1 MPSVLEHSLMHLSP
15 SDQKPADMD
24 MDSTANDSGH
34 TPAPTMPSPPD
45 STAPPAAATPTKS
58 GSKQTHRKRARAT
71 TEQVAVLESVFM
83 VNRSPA
89 SRLREDLA
97 ARLGMA
103 PRQVQVWFQNR
114 RAKEKTQQR
123 NPRPLQHHSS
133 MLFDQLAYPSVSSD
147 FYSMAASSSFMP
159 IGADPASTAGTP
171 AVAQQHNQL
180 QNQIQH
186 SHQQQHQQQ
195 LLPQQTHIHHGMLDS
210 QMALAAASTTANP
223 WMNWSMDVPNQA
235 HMPPS
240 PAQYFAMSESHAMPP
255 LGPAMGNMA
264 LKAASS
270 TGKTHLSSTASAA
283 SMYAANITDSRRE
296 SEASAITAV
305 ASSPSA
311 SDPAAAATG
320 STAASALNAGA
331 DATSSA
337 STAGHSAQLSHKSSN
352 HSLPFSQPMMPEPPG
367 AASVSVL
374 PDAAIG
380 LVHAAR
386 YSHPTLMSDTSTSMA
401 YPGCVAPPPLGA
413 RPNGSVRRPAP
424 LSLITGHN
432 GMPAG
437 NMSLSGIGVNSGSP
451 AAAAPISG
459 GGMLAHP
466 GMHPGFHLGGLNLGM
481 GLSMGMGMGMG
492 YASYIPEIPSYM
504 VLDATQL
511 VVGSWQRV
519 PMPDTELTCLACV
532 EPPPLK
538 PVQRPGNHRP
548 TELDSLVGEFQWII
562 GSCGG
567 RYKMVLPYTAICRI
581 KFREIPDRAASLLDV
596 VTDSVVNTPAALSLL
611 NRALKDPQAQGEL
624 SIHVYDLPTYYF
636 QTESGGW
643 TKIDDFSENMSASK
657 TNVHTVSGSFASLY
671 HQLRTL
677 LATCSRLKSAAD
689 ALMALWMG
697 NMDDPYSAIAGI
709 PHNTW
714 IPCAETVMLHAP
726 KLVSSQPAATAASS
740 EPANSTSGGTQG
752 SANKAATSATFNMC
766 VPVSAASSTIGTLT
780 PTPTSASCPQ
790 MALPHSAVPPALG
803 SARNAVFAF
812 HDTSQPMYHSSVAAA
827 MTAAG
832 SSGVAPLPLK
842 TQRSASLP
850 FIRLAANGAHATT
863 GKVNPSSSLCRTIDG
878 ESVSPTE
885 SPGDILSQPGGSNEQ
900 NSGDAPT
907 TAGALAGLGISN
919 TQALPLRH
927 RTSCNHLRRPAPYQV
942 APPAGSSW
950 ANSPQ
955 MSPSPF
961 WHAHSLRRASRDSL
975 SGHHHSHSALGSA
988 AMPTTPLSMTG
999 PPCAFIRRESDAELA
1014 LAMNH
1019 AFVNGDVLG
1028 AHRGIGD
1035 LYGGSGVPPSPL
1047 SNMTMAACASAMQ
1060 VDSEDANDS
1069 VADDDSAARGLR
1081 VPHADMG
1088 SDATAKIACQQSG
1101 MGGPALLPPNEV
1113 YGPTGKPYGLAA
1125 NEGMT
1130 MSNAEIVMAI
1140 FNAMSNAATSASAED
1155 IGRALRSGDGQSLA
1169 SAVPSSTD
1177 LRAAGM
1183 FDPTSFG
1190 YDPGAF
1196 MLAHNINNSNNGSKP
1211 QTVGGPHAMDWCFDW
1226 GHAAPCGPS
1235 GSVPELIS
1243 TTSSNGLGAGKDDGE
1258 MRIDWASSGD
1268 STAVADAACPSSLAF
1283 GTM

>member
-1 MPSVLEHSLMHLSP
+1 MPSVVDHSLMHLPP
-15 SDQKPADMD
+15 SDQKPAAMD
-24 MDSTANDSGH
+24 LDSTVDDSGD

-45 STAPPAAATPTKS
+45 STAPPAATPTKT

-133 MLFDQLAYPSVSSD
+133 MLFDQLAYPSVGPD
-147 FYSMAASSSFMP
+147 FYSMTAASSFLP
-159 IGADPASTAGTP
+159 IGADPASATGTP
-171 AVAQQHNQL
+171 AAAQQQHHQQL
-180 QNQIQH
+180 QNQCQN
-186 SHQQQHQQQ
+186 QHQQQ
-195 LLPQQTHIHHGMLDS
+195 FLPHHSHIHHGMLDS
-210 QMALAAASTTANP
+210 QMALAAASATATTTTANP
-223 WMNWSMDVPNQA
+223 WMNWNMD
-235 HMPPS
+235 MPPS
-240 PAQYFAMSESHAMPP
+240 PAQYFGMSEPHAMPP
-255 LGPAMGNMA
+255 LGPAIGSMA
-264 LKAASS
+264 PKAASS
-270 TGKTHLSSTASAA
+270 AGKAHLSSTASAA
-283 SMYAANITDSRRE
+283 SMHAANISDSRRE
-296 SEASAITAV
+296 SGASAITAV
-305 ASSPSA
+305 ASPSA

-320 STAASALNAGA
+320 STAVSALNAGA
-331 DATSSA
+331 DATSSGP
-337 STAGHSAQLSHKSSN
+337 TAGHSAQLSHKSSN
-352 HSLPFSQPMMPEPPG
+352 HSLPFSQSMMPEAP
-367 AASVSVL
+367 VSVL

-380 LVHAAR
+380 LAHAAR
-386 YSHPTLMSDTSTSMA
+386 FSHPALMPDSSASMA
-401 YPGCVAPPPLGA
+401 YPGCVAPPLGA
-413 RPNGSVRRPAP
+413 RLGGSVRRPAP
-424 LSLITGHN
+424 LSLISGHN
-432 GMPAG
+432 GIPGG
-437 NMSLSGIGVNSGSP
+437 NMALSGGGVNSGSP
-451 AAAAPISG
+451 AAAATISG

-466 GMHPGFHLGGLNLGM
+466 SMHPGFHLGGLNLGV
-481 GLSMGMGMGMG
+481 GLSMGIGMGMGMG
-492 YASYIPEIPSYM
+492 YGSYIPEIPSYM

-611 NRALKDPQAQGEL
+611 NRALKNPQAQGEL

-636 QTESGGW
+636 QTESGVW

-689 ALMALWMG
+689 ALMTLWMG

-714 IPCAETVMLHAP
+714 IPCAEAVLLHAP
-726 KLVSSQPAATAASS
+726 KLVSSQPTATAATT
-740 EPANSTSGGTQG
+740 EPANTMSAAGSQG
-752 SANKAATSATFNMC
+752 AADKAATSAPFNMC

-812 HDTSQPMYHSSVAAA
+812 HDAPQPNYHSSIAAA

-850 FIRLAANGAHATT
+850 FIRLAANGAHANT

-885 SPGDILSQPGGSNEQ
+885 GSGDTLSQPAGSNET
-900 NSGDAPT
+900 SGGDAPT
-907 TAGALAGLGISN
+907 AAGALAGLGISN

-942 APPAGSSW
+942 APGGSW

-975 SGHHHSHSALGSA
+975 SGHHHSHSTLGSA
-988 AMPTTPLSMTG
+988 ALPTTPLSMTG

-1035 LYGGSGVPPSPL
+1035 LYGGSAVPPSPL

-1060 VDSEDANDS
+1060 VDSEDANGS
-1069 VADDDSAARGLR
+1069 AVDDDNASRGLR
-1081 VPHADMG
+1081 VPHTDMG
-1088 SDATAKIACQQSG
+1088 GDAVAKIACQQSG
-1101 MGGPALLPPNEV
+1101 MGVPALLPPNEV
-1113 YGPTGKPYGLAA
+1113 YGPTDKPYGMAV

-1169 SAVPSSTD
+1169 SAVPTD
-1177 LRAAGM
+1177 LHAAGM

-1196 MLAHNINNSNNGSKP
+1196 MLAHSSNNGAKP
-1211 QTVGGPHAMDWCFDW
+1211 QAVGGPHAMDWCFDW
-1226 GHAAPCGPS
+1226 SHAAPCGPS

-1243 TTSSNGLGAGKDDGE
+1243 TTSSNGLGPGKDDSE
-1258 MRIDWASSGD
+1258 MRIDWTSSGD
-1268 STAVADAACPSSLAF
+1268 STAVADTACPSSLAF
-1283 GTM
+1283 GSM

>member
-1 MPSVLEHSLMHLSP
+1 MPSVIDHSPMHLPP
-15 SDQKPADMD
+15 SDQECAATDMD
-24 MDSTANDSGH
+24 GTATDSGH
-34 TPAPTMPSPPD
+34 TPAPAAPSPPD
-45 STAPPAAATPTKS
+45 STTQPAATPTKS
-58 GSKQTHRKRARAT
+58 GSKQAQRKRARAT

-123 NPRPLQHHSS
+123 NPRPLQHHPN
-133 MLFDQLAYPSVSSD
+133 MLFDQLAYPSVSPD
-147 FYSMAASSSFMP
+147 YYSMAATSSFLP
-159 IGADPASTAGTP
+159 VGADPASTAGAP
-171 AVAQQHNQL
+171 AVAQAHHQL
-180 QNQIQH
+180 QNQCQSALQH
-186 SHQQQHQQQ
+186 QRQQQIP
-195 LLPQQTHIHHGMLDS
+195 PQQSYIHHGMLDN
-210 QMALAAASTTANP
+210 QLALAAASTATANP
-223 WMNWSMDVPNQA
+223 WMNWNMD
-235 HMPPS
+235 MPYQGHASPS
-240 PAQYFAMSESHAMPP
+240 PAHYFAMSEPHAMPP
-255 LGPAMGNMA
+255 PGPAMPNA
-264 LKAASS
+264 ASKAA
-270 TGKTHLSSTASAA
+270 SSTASAA

-305 ASSPSA
+305 ASSPST
-311 SDPAAAATG
+311 SDHIAAAPGPTAIAT
-320 STAASALNAGA
+320 AVSALNAGA
-331 DATSSA
+331 DAASSA
-337 STAGHSAQLSHKSSN
+337 PTAGHSVQLSHKDSSQ
-352 HSLPFSQPMMPEPPG
+352 SLSFSQPMLPAEPLG
-367 AASVSVL
+367 ATSASAL
-374 PDAAIG
+374 PDAGTSAVVG
-380 LVHAAR
+380 LAHAAR
-386 YSHPTLMSDTSTSMA
+386 LSHPALMPDPSASMT
-401 YPGCVAPPPLGA
+401 YPGCAAMPLGA
-413 RPNGSVRRPAP
+413 RPNSSVRRPAP
-424 LSLITGHN
+424 LSLISGHN
-432 GMPAG
+432 GMPAVS
-437 NMSLSGIGVNSGSP
+437 MCLSGVGVNGGTP
-451 AAAAPISG
+451 AAATATSG
-459 GGMLAHP
+459 SAMLAHP
-466 GMHPGFHLGGLNLGM
+466 GIHPGFHLGGLNLGV
-481 GLSMGMGMGMG
+481 GLSMGMG

-581 KFREIPDRAASLLDV
+581 KFREIPDRAAPLLDI

-611 NRALKDPQAQGEL
+611 NSALKNPQAQGEL

-657 TNVHTVSGSFASLY
+657 TNVHTVSGSFVSLY

-697 NMDDPYSAIAGI
+697 SMDDPYSAIAGI

-714 IPCAETVMLHAP
+714 MPCAETVILHAP
-726 KLVSSQPAATAASS
+726 KFVSCQPAATVAAT
-740 EPANSTSGGTQG
+740 EPASSTSGGTHG
-752 SANKAATSATFNMC
+752 SADKAATLAMFNMC
-766 VPVSAASSTIGTLT
+766 VPVSAASSAISTLT

-790 MALPHSAVPPALG
+790 MTLPLSAVPPALG
-803 SARNAVFAF
+803 SARNAVFTF
-812 HDTSQPMYHSSVAAA
+812 HDASQPTYHSSIAAA

-832 SSGVAPLPLK
+832 PGGVAPLPLK

-850 FIRLAANGAHATT
+850 FIRLAANGAHAAT

-878 ESVSPTE
+878 ESVSPIE
-885 SPGDILSQPGGSNEQ
+885 ASGDVLSQPSGSNEAVGG
-900 NSGDAPT
+900 NAPT
-907 TAGALAGLGISN
+907 TVGALAGLGISN
-919 TQALPLRH
+919 TQPLPLRH
-927 RTSCNHLRRPAPYQV
+927 RMSCNHLRRPAPYQV
-942 APPAGSSW
+942 APPTGGSW

-975 SGHHHSHSALGSA
+975 SGHHHSHSTFGSA
-988 AMPTTPLSMTG
+988 AMPTTPLNIAG
-999 PPCAFIRRESDAELA
+999 PPCSFIRRESDAELA

-1028 AHRGIGD
+1028 AHRSISD
-1035 LYGGSGVPPSPL
+1035 LYAGSGVPPSPL
-1047 SNMTMAACASAMQ
+1047 SNMAMAACASAMQ
-1060 VDSEDANDS
+1060 VDSEDASGSAGDNDG
-1069 VADDDSAARGLR
+1069 AACGLA
-1081 VPHADMG
+1081 VSHSG
-1088 SDATAKIACQQSG
+1088 ESGDAATKLTSEQPGMSG
-1101 MGGPALLPPNEV
+1101 PVLLPPNEV
-1113 YGPTGKPYGLAA
+1113 YGPTSKSYGVAA
-1125 NEGMT
+1125 SEGVS

-1140 FNAMSNAATSASAED
+1140 FNAMSNAATTASAED
-1155 IGRALRSGDGQSLA
+1155 IGRAFRYGDGESMA
-1169 SAVPSSTD
+1169 AAAPVSTE

-1196 MLAHNINNSNNGSKP
+1196 MHNNNGAKI
-1211 QTVGGPHAMDWCFDW
+1211 QAAGGPHAMDWCFDW
-1226 GHAAPCGPS
+1226 SHAAPCGPS
-1235 GSVPELIS
+1235 ESVPELVS
-1243 TTSSNGLGAGKDDGE
+1243 TMAGSGLGPGKGDGE
-1258 MRIDWASSGD
+1258 MCVDWTSSGD
-1268 STAVADAACPSSLAF
+1268 SADSACPSSLAF

>member
-1 MPSVLEHSLMHLSP
+1 MHLLP
-15 SDQKPADMD
+15 SDQESTITD
-24 MDSTANDSGH
+24 MDSTATDSGH
-34 TPAPTMPSPPD
+34 TPAPAIPSPPD
-45 STAPPAAATPTKS
+45 STAQPAATPTKS
-58 GSKQTHRKRARAT
+58 SSKQAQRKRARAT

-123 NPRPLQHHSS
+123 NPRPLQHHPNL
-133 MLFDQLAYPSVSSD
+133 LFDQLAYPSVSPD
-147 FYSMAASSSFMP
+147 YYSMAATASFLP
-159 IGADPASTAGTP
+159 IGVDPTSTTGTP
-171 AVAQQHNQL
+171 VVAQPHHQL
-180 QNQIQH
+180 QNQCQNPLQH
-186 SHQQQHQQQ
+186 PRQHQQQ
-195 LLPQQTHIHHGMLDS
+195 IPPQQNYLHHGILDN
-210 QMALAAASTTANP
+210 QMALAAASTTTANP
-223 WMNWSMDVPNQA
+223 WMNWNMD
-235 HMPPS
+235 MPYQSHVSPS
-240 PAQYFAMSESHAMPP
+240 LAQYYAMSEPHAMPP
-255 LGPAMGNMA
+255 PGPVVANTVLKMA
-264 LKAASS
+264 
-270 TGKTHLSSTASAA
+270 SSTASAA

-305 ASSPSA
+305 ASSPST
-311 SDPAAAATG
+311 SDHVAVAPGSTAITAAAP
-320 STAASALNAGA
+320 AASALNAGA

-337 STAGHSAQLSHKSSN
+337 PTAGHPVQLSHKGSSQ
-352 HSLPFSQPMMPEPPG
+352 SLLFSQPMMSAEPLGTAP
-367 AASVSVL
+367 APVL
-374 PDAAIG
+374 PDTGSSAAIG
-380 LVHAAR
+380 LAHAAR
-386 YSHPTLMSDTSTSMA
+386 LSRPALMPDPSSASVT
-401 YPGCVAPPPLGA
+401 YPGCTAPPPGA
-413 RPNGSVRRPAP
+413 RPNSSARRPAP
-424 LSLITGHN
+424 LSLISGHN
-432 GMPAG
+432 GMPAA
-437 NMSLSGIGVNSGSP
+437 NMPLSGASVNSGTP
-451 AAAAPISG
+451 AAATAISG
-459 GGMLAHP
+459 NGMLAHP
-466 GMHPGFHLGGLNLGM
+466 GMHPGFHLGGLNLGV
-481 GLSMGMGMGMG
+481 GLSMGMG
-492 YASYIPEIPSYM
+492 YTSYIPEIPSYM
-504 VLDATQL
+504 VLDASQL

-581 KFREIPDRAASLLDV
+581 KFREIPDRAASLLD
-596 VTDSVVNTPAALSLL
+596 TASDSVVNTPAALSLL
-611 NRALKDPQAQGEL
+611 NSALKNPQAQGEL

-657 TNVHTVSGSFASLY
+657 TNVHTVSGSFVSLY

-697 NMDDPYSAIAGI
+697 SMDDPYSAIAGI

-714 IPCAETVMLHAP
+714 IPCAETVVLHAP
-726 KLVSSQPAATAASS
+726 KFVSSQPAATVATT
-740 EPANSTSGGTQG
+740 EPVNSTSGGAHG
-752 SANKAATSATFNMC
+752 SADKAATPATLNMC
-766 VPVSAASSTIGTLT
+766 VPASAASSAISTLT

-790 MALPHSAVPPALG
+790 IPLPLSAIPPALG
-803 SARNAVFAF
+803 SARNAVFTF
-812 HDTSQPMYHSSVAAA
+812 NDVPQPTYHSSIAAA

-832 SSGVAPLPLK
+832 PGGVAPLPLK

-850 FIRLAANGAHATT
+850 FIRLAANGAHAAT

-878 ESVSPTE
+878 ESVSPIE
-885 SPGDILSQPGGSNEQ
+885 ASGDILSQPSGSNEA
-900 NSGDAPT
+900 NGGNASA
-907 TAGALAGLGISN
+907 AVGALAGLGISN
-919 TQALPLRH
+919 TQPLPLRH
-927 RTSCNHLRRPAPYQV
+927 RMSCNHLRRPAPYQV
-942 APPAGSSW
+942 APPTGSSW

-975 SGHHHSHSALGSA
+975 SGHHHSHSTLGSA
-988 AMPTTPLSMTG
+988 AMPTTPLSITG
-999 PPCAFIRRESDAELA
+999 PPCSFIRRESDAELA

-1047 SNMTMAACASAMQ
+1047 SNMTMAACPSAMQ
-1060 VDSEDANDS
+1060 VDSEAANDPAGDNNGAS
-1069 VADDDSAARGLR
+1069 CGLA
-1081 VPHADMG
+1081 VPHSGVSADV
-1088 SDATAKIACQQSG
+1088 ATKLASQQSG
-1101 MGGPALLPPNEV
+1101 MSGPSLLPPNEV
-1113 YGPTGKPYGLAA
+1113 YGPTSKSYGVAA
-1125 NEGMT
+1125 SEGMGMN

-1140 FNAMSNAATSASAED
+1140 FNAMSNAATTASVED
-1155 IGRALRSGDGQSLA
+1155 IGRAFRFGDGQSMA
-1169 SAVPSSTD
+1169 AAAPSVSAE

-1196 MLAHNINNSNNGSKP
+1196 MHSNDNNSSAKIQAAG
-1211 QTVGGPHAMDWCFDW
+1211 GGPHAMDWCFDW
-1226 GHAAPCGPS
+1226 SHAAPCGLS
-1235 GSVPELIS
+1235 EAVPELVS
-1243 TTSSNGLGAGKDDGE
+1243 TVAANGLGAGKGDGE
-1258 MRIDWASSGD
+1258 MCVDWASSGD
-1268 STAVADAACPSSLAF
+1268 SGTVADSACPSSLAF